1 MKKNHVIN
9 SNLINSSRNNSQEEI
24 SISDNY
30 AKLKELK
37 ELLDNR
43 ILTQEEFDAEKK
55 KILNK

>member
-37 ELLDNR
+37 ELLDNG